1 MKIVMGNLC
10 NIDEV
15 NNEVYIVV
23 ITKRID
29 DGIKII
35 KKNKYYVDNFVGN
48 MIHYYIPIEI
58 SYHYIFSNIGNSIDN
73 FNV

>member
-35 KKNKYYVDNFVGN
+35 KKK
-48 MIHYYIPIEI
+48 
-58 SYHYIFSNIGNSIDN
+58 
-73 FNV
+73 

>member
-29 DGIKII
+29 DGIKI
-35 KKNKYYVDNFVGN
+35 KKK
-48 MIHYYIPIEI
+48 I
-58 SYHYIFSNIGNSIDN
+58 NIMLTTLLAI
-73 FNV
+73 